1 MGESRMNTHF
11 SSRSFPVSGGGA
23 GRDGAGR
30 RPSLRAPALDGDA
43 GDGFA
48 VVALKTATMIIVA
61 FKLLFAV
68 VALGTASIILA
79 FKLLGRC
86 EMLRTISTFADM
98 LLPVVAL
105 ETATMAFKL
114 LGRCEMLRTISTFA
128 DMLLPVVA
136 LETATMAF
144 KLLGRC
150 EMLRMLLLITAKSR
164 REVEK
169 VAESRTRREVE
180 KGTHRVR
187 RFDEGAVI
195 QDSEITESRRWSHGV
210 AGKQREPKGVRSG
223 LGADSTKVHNREPE
237 MSGWETARAERSE
250 KRRAGTRM
258 GLSG

>member
-1 MGESRMNTHF
+1 MIIDYR
-11 SSRSFPVSGGGA
+11 
-23 GRDGAGR
+23 
-30 RPSLRAPALDGDA
+30 
-43 GDGFA
+43 FA

-68 VALGTASIILA
+68 VALETASIILA

-86 EMLRTISTFADM
+86 EMLRTISTFAD
-98 LLPVVAL
+98 
-105 ETATMAFKL
+105 
-114 LGRCEMLRTISTFA
+114 I
-128 DMLLPVVA
+128 LLPVVA

-150 EMLRMLLLITAKSR
+150 EMLRMLLLITAKVFGSSPTDFPFFFFFVVHCCEITDSVCCCFFESR

-195 QDSEITESRRWSHGV
+195 QDSRLQRAGDGVTGWLGNSESR
-210 AGKQREPKGVRSG
+210 KE
-223 LGADSTKVHNREPE
+223 
-237 MSGWETARAERSE
+237 
-250 KRRAGTRM
+250 
-258 GLSG
+258 